1 MGSPDGT
8 SPIPVRP
15 AVGCWAAA
23 WLIGSGVVASLAV
36 ALMGG
41 ELDGDLSIP
50 ELTVA
55 AVVGWAAFVLGTWI
69 VSRRYGSGSMRA
81 DYAISA
87 RPIDLLGV
95 PLGVAG
101 QLLLVPALYVPLR
114 WVWPDT
120 FDAERLEERARD
132 LADRAEGG
140 AVVLLV
146 LVVVVGAPIVE
157 ELVYRGLVQRSLSRT
172 TGAASGLL
180 LASIL
185 FSLIHF
191 SPVEYPGLF
200 VAGLVFGLGTAVTG
214 RLGPAIVTHAAFNA
228 AGLVMVLWL

>member
-23 WLIGSGVVASLAV
+23 WLIGSGVVASVAI

-157 ELVYRGLVQRSLSRT
+157 ELVYRGMLQRSI
-172 TGAASGLL
+172 GAATRPLVGLAI
-180 LASIL
+180 ASVW
-185 FSLIHF
+185 FALIHLA
-191 SPVEYPGLF
+191 PVEYPGLAL
-200 VAGLVFGLGTAVTG
+200 AGLLFGATVWWTD
-214 RLGPAIVTHAAFNA
+214 RLGPAIITHAAFNA
-228 AGLVMVLWL
+228 TGLALVLA